1 MHIRSGYACILC
13 ATCFTEPF
21 QISGAYIRI
30 ANLND
35 VNIQAS
41 FACNYSLGTI
51 FMVNVVH
58 PTQLDSVVAWLVV
71 LVVCGV
77 DIAQ

>member
-1 MHIRSGYACILC
+1 MLAYCVPRVLRSHFKFLAHIYVSR
-13 ATCFTEPF
+13 
-21 QISGAYIRI
+21 IS
-30 ANLND
+30 ND